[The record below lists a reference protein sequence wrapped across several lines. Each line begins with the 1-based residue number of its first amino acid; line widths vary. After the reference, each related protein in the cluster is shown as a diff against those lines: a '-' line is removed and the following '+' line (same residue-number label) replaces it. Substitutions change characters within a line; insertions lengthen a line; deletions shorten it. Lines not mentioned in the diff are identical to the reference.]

1 MLSVED
7 SKPALVGG
15 AAAVGASLA
24 VNPTISVA
32 LGSLLAVVVKNRT
45 DPDANF
51 MLVGGLM
58 LTLVGIGGVAIGSF
72 PGAPV
77 AVIGAGGSIVG
88 GTFLWVGKKIDQWA
102 IGRILR
108 FLWALVHLGS
118 TLVVIAKIAV
128 VLPLTFVA
136 GVVGADVPILGNFTF
151 VLYCLAVMFGFYAID
166 QGKSVFQVRRKMY
179 GSRRRASVD
188 DVKNAAA
195 TAEKTAQK
203 AEDVGA
209 SVRDADAQDVKQ
221 AASSAKETV
230 SSVRGGGDDGGVA
243 ASDGGGAAASD
254 GGGAAA
260 SDTQAPTAAESGAD
274 GPDEPTAESATRSES
289 TTASA
294 DRSAGGDD
302 DGSVS
307 TDWLSDA
314 ADPSLVVRN
323 HAGESKSARV
333 GCRVDGEKRLADDVT
348 LGPGDAT
355 DWDDLPT
362 DDRFE
367 VGVVVDDGPSAGER
381 FDPSDAPDEIRVTIT
396 DWDVVFDAGDGS
408 GGDAA
413 SGSADSAAASDAGAA
428 DSEPTS
434 PESDPASSGTV
445 TASSGTGSSGDAAGA
460 SGAGTG
466 SASRDDPEPA
476 RSSSAADKVFGG
488 ATGGSDDGGASGE
501 TPDPEDESWDGAAD
515 LAAAVR
521 DSPSEARV
529 ERLTEF
535 LDSASVAE
543 REAAIRGLRQSV
555 RDHPGAVAGAVP
567 SVAALLDA
575 DVGETRE
582 EAIVTLQRLAETHPD
597 AVARAT
603 DAVVARLDDGSPKVR
618 TAACRTLEATG
629 ASAGTEKLRELADED
644 SHKGVQVAAF
654 HALQS
659 AGN

>member
-7 SKPALVGG
+7 SKPALAGG
-15 AAAVGASLA
+15 TAAVGASLA

-32 LGSLLAVVVKNRT
+32 LGSAVAVVAKNRT

-58 LTLVGIGGVAIGSF
+58 LALVGIGGVAIGSF

-77 AVIGAGGSIVG
+77 AVIGLGGSVVG
-88 GTFLWVGKKIDQWA
+88 ATFFWVGKKINQWA
-102 IGRILR
+102 LGRIAQ
-108 FLWALVHLGS
+108 FLWTLVHAGS

-128 VLPLTFVA
+128 VLPLTFMAGVA
-136 GVVGADVPILGNFTF
+136 GSNVPILGELTF

-166 QGKSVFQVRRKMY
+166 QGKSIFQVRRKMY

-188 DVKNAAA
+188 DVKKAAA
-195 TAEKTAQK
+195 TAESTAQK
-203 AEDVGA
+203 AEEVGA
-209 SVRDADAQDVKQ
+209 TVRDADAQDMKQ

-230 SSVRGGGDDGGVA
+230 SSVRSGGDGGGNDA
-243 ASDGGGAAASD
+243 GAAASD
-254 GGGAAA
+254 GGAAAA
-260 SDTQAPTAAESGAD
+260 SGAQAATAVESAPADSSGPTADA
-274 GPDEPTAESATRSES
+274 
-289 TTASA
+289 A
-294 DRSAGGDD
+294 DRSAGGDAGGAD

-307 TDWLSDA
+307 TDWLA
-314 ADPSLVVRN
+314 ADDLSLVVRN
-323 HAGESKSARV
+323 HASESKSARV

-381 FDPSDAPDEIRVTIT
+381 FDPDDAPDEIRVTIT

-413 SGSADSAAASDAGAA
+413 SGSAADAGASADSVAASDAGATG
-428 DSEPTS
+428 SETTA
-434 PESDPASSGTV
+434 ESGSGSSGAGAGSSGTPPSGDAG
-445 TASSGTGSSGDAAGA
+445 TSSSGTESA
-460 SGAGTG
+460 SGEKST
-466 SASRDDPEPA
+466 PPA

-488 ATGGSDDGGASGE
+488 ATDGSDGGASDA
-501 TPDPEDESWDGAAD
+501 PSDAEDESWDSATD
-515 LAAAVR
+515 LAAAAR
-521 DSPSEARV
+521 DSPTEARV

-535 LDSASVAE
+535 LDSARPNE

-555 RDHPGAVAGAVP
+555 RDHPGPVAGAVR

-575 DVGETRE
+575 DVAETRE
-582 EAIVTLQRLAETHPD
+582 EAIVTLQRLAETHPG
-597 AVARAT
+597 AVARVT

-629 ASAGTEKLRELADED
+629 ASAGTEKLQELADED